1 MYILCI
7 YYMRSGLTQVSES
20 YIAINMFTATSLTK
34 VLFVYS
40 LFV

>member
-1 MYILCI
+1 MH
-7 YYMRSGLTQVSES
+7 MRSGLTPVSEVILQHVHC
-20 YIAINMFTATSLTK
+20 YIRISLTK